1 MKKTLLLLLM
11 LTLSLQGSFAQTEEQ
26 DRKMK
31 WWREARFGMFIHWGP
46 YSILGGV
53 YNGYLQRVGGTEWIM
68 NRCKIPVKEYQEIT
82 KTFNP
87 VKYDAEAW
95 VKMAKDAGMKYL
107 IITAKHHDASPCSKP
122 KPANTT
128 SWTLPRTVRTCWT
141 PWQKPAANTT

>member
-1 MKKTLLLLLM
+1 MKKKILLLLT
-11 LTLSLQGSFAQTEEQ
+11 LTLFLQNGFTQTEEH

-53 YNGYLQRVGGTEWIM
+53 YNDYLQRVGGTEWIM

-95 VKMAKDAGMKYL
+95 VKWRKM
-107 IITAKHHDASPCSKP
+107 
-122 KPANTT
+122 PA
-128 SWTLPRTVRTCWT
+128 
-141 PWQKPAANTT
+141 